1 MKYRFEDWQAGKRF
15 PKLGFDVADLCDS
28 GWNREQIDTFMRA
41 TVKPWS
47 PPTDDKPADKRE
59 ERREQSA
66 GAEQPAKVDT
76 LTSEP
81 EIARP
86 VIDMQR
92 REDMP
97 SKKNDDRY
105 PDDIPT
111 GSSVRLRDHPLR
123 DGILALREW
132 VFLSGD
138 CEFYNHVTGDRMSKT
153 AFDLSMAPI
162 TPMVEIQKNDGSLSS
177 KKYPSSRTLIEFLDG
192 KIVSSRMYRP
202 DVPDEFFEVDGIRYV
217 NSYMPRTVPAADPNW
232 QSHDAWKICEDH
244 INTMFPDD
252 GKVLIKWMAH
262 NVQFPGRKIT
272 WSPVLVGVQG
282 DGKTTTINMLR
293 AAMGVANV
301 QDVSQ
306 EALFSDFNAWAEGA
320 CVRVLEEIRVTG
332 TSRSTVMDKLKPMIT
347 NSCIEVVR
355 KGQDGRPVMNVTNY
369 IAATNHLD
377 ALAID
382 EGDRRWGILRTPFA
396 SRDEMLAKHS
406 PEYFRRLVNAVE
418 GFPGVIRGWLLNVDL
433 SDFDPKIAPPMSAAK
448 LEMINA
454 SRSPADADIREAIS
468 LGGEGISP
476 DIIATD
482 CLGARVKELGGR
494 SINTSAM
501 ANILRES
508 GWVRCNVTVKW
519 RDKNRRVY
527 YRPAAVPDHL
537 TGSALTAHLR
547 MMLDDADR
555 LRSDDEKIIEEMP
568 W

>member
-1 MKYRFEDWQAGKRF
+1 MKYSFEDWQAGKRF
-15 PKLGFDVADLCDS
+15 PELGFDVADLCDN
-28 GWNREQIDTFMRA
+28 GWSREQIDTFMRA
-41 TVKPWS
+41 IVKPWS
-47 PPTDDKPADKRE
+47 PTDNDSPANRHDERQKRPSDADKHIGVETR
-59 ERREQSA
+59 SSD
-66 GAEQPAKVDT
+66 PVDVST
-76 LTSEP
+76 
-81 EIARP
+81 A
-86 VIDMQR
+86 IDTQR
-92 REDMP
+92 REDVP
-97 SKKNDDRY
+97 SKKNDDHY
-105 PDDIPT
+105 PDEVPT
-111 GSSVRLRDHPLR
+111 GSSIRLRDHPLR
-123 DGILALREW
+123 DGILELRKW
-132 VFLSGD
+132 VFLSAD
-138 CEFYNHVTGDRMSKT
+138 CEFYNHVTGERMSKT

-162 TPMVEIQKNDGSLSS
+162 TPMVEIQKDDGSLTS
-177 KKYPSSRTLIEFLDG
+177 KKYPSSRTLIEFLEG
-192 KIVSSRMYRP
+192 EIVSSRMYRP
-202 DVPDEFFEVDGIRYV
+202 DVSDEFFEVDGIRYV

-232 QSHDAWKICEDH
+232 KEHEAWKICEDH
-244 INTMFPDD
+244 IKAIFPD
-252 GKVLIKWMAH
+252 GGNILIKWMAH
-262 NVQFPGRKIT
+262 NVQFPGSKIT

-382 EGDRRWGILRTPFA
+382 EGDRRWCVLRTPFT
-396 SRDEMLAKHS
+396 SRDDLLSKHS

-418 GFPGVIRGWLLNVDL
+418 NFPGVIRGWLLNVDL

-448 LEMINA
+448 IEMINA

-476 DIIATD
+476 DVIATD

-508 GWVRCNVTVKW
+508 GWVRCSVTVKW

-527 YRPAAVPDHL
+527 YRPNAVPEHL

-555 LRSDDEKIIEEMP
+555 LRSDEEKVMEEIP